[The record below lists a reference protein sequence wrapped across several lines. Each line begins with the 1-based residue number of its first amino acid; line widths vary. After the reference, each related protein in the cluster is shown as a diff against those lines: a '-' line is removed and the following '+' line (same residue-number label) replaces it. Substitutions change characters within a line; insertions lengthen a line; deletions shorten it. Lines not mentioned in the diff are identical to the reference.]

1 MEMVFAIER
10 ACQAIEDAAPVR
22 VAILT
27 GEGEKAV
34 AVPRDAIIHEGESAR
49 VWVTR
54 ENDTSIELRQVK
66 LGMANGSMVEVVE
79 GLGPSDRVITKGS
92 LFIDRVVAAATGS

>member
-1 MEMVFAIER
+1 VK
-10 ACQAIEDAAPVR
+10 
-22 VAILT
+22 ILT

-54 ENDTSIELRQVK
+54 EHDTSIELRQVK
-66 LGMANGSMVEVVE
+66 LGLANGSVVEVLE
-79 GLGPSDRVITKGS
+79 GLGPSDRVITKGT